1 MHRDI
6 FGHLKFHKARK
17 LLLHACKL
25 PRLASS
31 EFHRKF
37 GVGENIVALNVFEN
51 PLVNK
56 SSRTHLLLKQ
66 TRFIGT
72 EKLSGRWLGFPS
84 HFFSHLG
91 KLLWGCQLLPTVMF

>member
-1 MHRDI
+1 MPVSYHGWQVQS
-6 FGHLKFHKARK
+6 FTENLGL
-17 LLLHACKL
+17 
-25 PRLASS
+25 
-31 EFHRKF
+31 
-37 GVGENIVALNVFEN
+37 GENIVALNVFEN